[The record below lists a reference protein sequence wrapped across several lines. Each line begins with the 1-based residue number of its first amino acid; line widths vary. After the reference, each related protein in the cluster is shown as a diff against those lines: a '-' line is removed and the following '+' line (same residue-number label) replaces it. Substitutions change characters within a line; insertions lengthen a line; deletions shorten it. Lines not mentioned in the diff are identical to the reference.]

1 MKKSTFLFSLSIL
14 LTLSTVA
21 QQGTL
26 RGTIYDG
33 TDGQNLIGASVVQ
46 SGTSLGAYTDL
57 DGLYSISLDPG
68 TYSIDITYVSFAKQ
82 TITGVMIKAG
92 EVTVLDAH
100 LQSDIQTI
108 GEVIITAKQSRNTES
123 ALLNMQ
129 KKSANV
135 MDGISSQQFKKV
147 GDGNAATA
155 IRRIPGV
162 SVQGGKHVYVR
173 GLGDRYTKTILNGMA
188 IPGLDPDR
196 NSVQMD
202 IFPTNTIDNIIVYKT
217 FSPDLDAD
225 FTGGMVDV
233 VTKDF
238 PDQKAF
244 SFSYTAGFNP
254 NMTFNNKNI
263 SYEGGS
269 LDLLGFDDGTREN
282 PLNPNAQIPDPVLN
296 DPLLT
301 RVTSLFDPVIA
312 TEEKGNFLDQGFN
325 VSYGNQKQIGK
336 KTLGYSA
343 LLNYNLDYD
352 FYEEVERGFWLKSTE
367 TSVEELQGRS
377 KRKARMGVQDV
388 LWSTLITGA
397 IKSKRSSVTVNLFR
411 TQGAT
416 SKSVDRVSIEQEP
429 NVSTLLEDI
438 LMFNQRSLSN
448 IGLIGKH
455 NFDSFEVQ
463 WKNSFSMSSMDDPDF
478 RVTSLSIDD
487 VTGDTLLRE
496 GDGAKIERYWRDLDE
511 WNNSTR
517 VDFIKQLRYKNDQ
530 NGRLKIG
537 LASAFKER
545 DFTISRYNFN
555 YRSTNSSQNIS
566 GDPDWFLIP
575 QNLWTAETGVGTFIQ
590 ENTPEPANT
599 FNARQ
604 SILAGYVLN
613 DLAVTKK
620 LKAIYGVRVEKTD
633 MHYTGSNQSGTRRF
647 SDEKTLDELN
657 ILPSTN
663 LVFELNDKMNLRASY
678 NQTLARPTFREKSV
692 AQIFDPISKMTF
704 LGNIDMEQTS
714 IDNVDLRW
722 EFFPKSGEVIS
733 LSGFYKVFD
742 GHIELAVF
750 ETAVDN
756 VKPVNSGTSTVLG
769 AEFEARKRL
778 EFISDSVNKWTIG
791 SNISIIDSK
800 MDMSSVTIPGN
811 TESELEIRAQNAR
824 NDETIDKHRQMAGQ
838 SPYLINAF
846 LGFSNTKSG
855 LEGNISYNVQGNTLT
870 IVGIGLVPDVYT
882 APRHML
888 NMRVAK
894 KLGKQDRSTLSFRL
908 NNILDQDRVLNYE
921 SSGADDQVYLYFKEG
936 MDFSIGF
943 RYTL

>member
-1 MKKSTFLFSLSIL
+1 MKKSTLLFSLSVL
-14 LTLSTVA
+14 MTLSTMA

-26 RGTIYDG
+26 RGTVYDG
-33 TDGQNLIGASVVQ
+33 SNGQTLIGAAIVQ
-46 SGTSLGAYTDL
+46 SGTTHGASTDL
-57 DGLYSISLDPG
+57 DGKYSINLDPG
-68 TYSIDITYVSFAKQ
+68 TYSIDFTYISFAKQ
-82 TITGVMIKAG
+82 TVTGVVIKAG
-92 EVTVLDAH
+92 KVTVLDAQ

-135 MDGISSQQFKKV
+135 MDGISSQQFKKI
-147 GDGNAATA
+147 GDGNAAAA

-173 GLGDRYTKTILNGMA
+173 GLGDRYTKTVLNGMA

-202 IFPTNTIDNIIVYKT
+202 IFPTNTIDNIVVYKT

-238 PDQKAF
+238 PEEKAF
-244 SFSYTAGFNP
+244 SISYTTSYNP
-254 NMTFNNKNI
+254 NMTFHDENI
-263 SYEGGS
+263 SYKGGGM
-269 LDLLGFDDGTREN
+269 DLLGFDDGTRDN
-282 PLNPNAQIPDPVLN
+282 PLNPNAQIPDPVLS
-296 DPLLT
+296 DPLLN
-301 RVTSLFDPVIA
+301 RVTRLFDPVLG
-312 TEEKGNFLDQGFN
+312 TEKNGNFLDQGFN
-325 VSYGNQKQIGK
+325 LSYGNQKELGK
-336 KTLGYSA
+336 KTVGYSA

-352 FYEEVERGFWLKSTE
+352 FYEEVKRGFWLKSPDQ
-367 TSVEELQGRS
+367 SVEELQGRS
-377 KRKARMGVQDV
+377 ERTAKMGVQDV
-388 LWSTLITGA
+388 LWSALVTGA
-397 IKSKRSSVTVNLFR
+397 IKSKRNSVTLNLFR

-416 SKSVDRVSIEQEP
+416 SQAVDRVSIEQEP
-429 NVSTLLEDI
+429 NVSTLVEDI
-438 LMFNQRSLSN
+438 LMYNQRSLSN

-455 NFDSFEVQ
+455 NFDSFEIQ

-511 WNNSTR
+511 WNNSSR
-517 VDFIKQLRYKNDQ
+517 IDFIKQLRYKNKQ
-530 NGRLKIG
+530 NGKLKVGI
-537 LASAFKER
+537 ASTFKER
-545 DFTISRYNFN
+545 DFTIARYNFN
-555 YRSTNSSQNIS
+555 YRSTNSSQSIS
-566 GDPDWFLIP
+566 GDPDWFLDT
-575 QNLWTAETGVGTFIQ
+575 QNIWTAETGMGTFIQ
-590 ENTPEPANT
+590 ENTLEPANT

-604 SILAGYVLN
+604 SVLSAYALN
-613 DLAVTKK
+613 DLAITEK

-633 MHYTGSNQSGTRRF
+633 MYYTGSNQSGTRRF
-647 SDEKTLDELN
+647 RDEKTLDELN
-657 ILPSTN
+657 ILPSVN
-663 LVFELNDKMNLRASY
+663 LVYALNEKMNLRGSF
-678 NQTLARPTFREKSV
+678 NQTLARPNFREKSV
-692 AQIFDPISKMTF
+692 AQIFDPISKITF
-704 LGNIDMEQTS
+704 LGNIDIEQTTV
-714 IDNVDLRW
+714 DNMDLRW

-733 LSGFYKVFD
+733 VSGFYKVFT

-769 AEFEARKRL
+769 TEIEARKRL
-778 EFISDSVNKWTIG
+778 EFLSDSVNTWTIG
-791 SNISIIDSK
+791 SNISLIDSR
-800 MDMSSVTIPGN
+800 MDMSSVTLPQK
-811 TESELEIRAQNAR
+811 TESELEIREQNAR
-824 NDETIDKHRQMAGQ
+824 EGESVDRYRQMAGQ

-846 LGFSNTKSG
+846 LGFSNSKSG

-888 NMRVAK
+888 NLRFAK
-894 KLGKQDRSTLSFRL
+894 RMGKRERSTLSFRV
-908 NNILDQDRVLNYE
+908 NNLLDQDRVLNYE
-921 SSGADDQVYLYFKEG
+921 SSGAENQVYSYFKEG

-943 RYTL
+943 RYSL